1 MNHNNEDW
9 SIVESCLNGNRE
21 AYALLVKKYE
31 KSVFNI
37 VCRLIGITEEARD
50 ITQETFIKAYKS
62 LRQVKPEFKFSN
74 WLFKIAT
81 NLCKDRLKKRKI
93 TAVSLNEFDYLL
105 DQGISHENKDSLL
118 DYQKNLIPTDE
129 QEQVQRAISNLP
141 FIYRRVV
148 VLRYIQDLTY
158 QEIADILE
166 MPLGRVKVQL
176 HRAHQI
182 LYDQL
187 SDMLK

>member
-1 MNHNNEDW
+1 MDNNNEDW

-31 KSVFNI
+31 KSIFNI
-37 VCRLIGITEEARD
+37 VCRLIGTTEEARD

-62 LRQVKPEFKFSN
+62 LRQVKPELKFSN

-93 TAVSLNEFDYLL
+93 PTVSLNEFDYLL
-105 DQGISHENKDSLL
+105 DRESSRKNTDSLL

>member
-1 MNHNNEDW
+1 MDNNNEDW

-37 VCRLIGITEEARD
+37 VYRLIGTTEEARD
-50 ITQETFIKAYKS
+50 ITQETFIRVYKS

-105 DQGISHENKDSLL
+105 DQEISHENKDSLL

-166 MPLGRVKVQL
+166 IPLGRVKVQL

>member
-1 MNHNNEDW
+1 MDNNNEDW

-37 VCRLIGITEEARD
+37 VCRLIGTTEEARD

-105 DQGISHENKDSLL
+105 DQEISHENKDSLL

>member
-37 VCRLIGITEEARD
+37 VYRLIGTTEEARD

-105 DQGISHENKDSLL
+105 DQEISHENKDSLL

>member
-1 MNHNNEDW
+1 MNNNEDW

-21 AYALLVKKYE
+21 AYALLVTKYE

-37 VCRLIGITEEARD
+37 VYRLTGTTEEAKD
-50 ITQETFIKAYKS
+50 ITQDTFIKAYES
-62 LRQVKPEFKFSN
+62 LRQVNPEFKFSN

-81 NLCKDRLKKRKI
+81 NLCKDRIKKRKI
-93 TAVSLNEFDYLL
+93 PTVSLHECNYLFD
-105 DQGISHENKDSLL
+105 QEISNKNKDSQLS
-118 DYQKNLIPTDE
+118 YQDNLIPSDE

-141 FIYRRVV
+141 FIYRRIV

-176 HRAHQI
+176 HRAHKI

-187 SDMLK
+187 SDILK